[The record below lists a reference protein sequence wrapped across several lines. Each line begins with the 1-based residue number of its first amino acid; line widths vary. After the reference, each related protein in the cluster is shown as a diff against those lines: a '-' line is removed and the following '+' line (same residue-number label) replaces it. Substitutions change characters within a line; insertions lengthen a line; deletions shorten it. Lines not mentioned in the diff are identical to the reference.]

1 MEPTMPT
8 RPAYQANLPTRTSK
22 MEVGDLILALCE
34 AGEWDLALRMAR
46 DLEQERE
53 K

>member
-1 MEPTMPT
+1 MQEP
-8 RPAYQANLPTRTSK
+8 LPFSQPRTAHAAAPRTTK

-46 DLEQERE
+46 ETERD
-53 K
+53 

>member
-1 MEPTMPT
+1 MQDPKPQT
-8 RPAYQANLPTRTSK
+8 PAAKAFATSTSK
-22 MEVGDLILALCE
+22 MEVADLILALCE

-46 DLEQERE
+46 EQND